1 MSGRSMRPKRTGS
14 KNLLRL
20 YEPSYL
26 KRLFAA
32 GTRAAS
38 LGIAVLDSQTRFES
52 VNAALTRETRAPAE
66 YHLGRTSREV
76 TGDFARQ
83 IEPTYEQVLRT
94 GKARSVRLTG
104 RIRDTPEFGYWLDHC
119 FPIFDG
125 SKRVRQLGLFVI
137 NVTAE
142 NASAEIFNS
151 LATDPKLV
159 MAESAGLLEDF
170 DESIRRYHEYL
181 RSSLEELGSPSTEVA
196 RKTDRFRASVQQLDK
211 EIHGMRELIYAVVS
225 QFSVPA
231 C

>member
-1 MSGRSMRPKRTGS
+1 MRPKRTGS

-26 KRLFAA
+26 KRLIAA

-52 VNAALTRETRAPAE
+52 VNAALTRETRLSAE
-66 YHLGRTSREV
+66 YHLGKTPREV

-83 IEPTYEQVLRT
+83 IEPTYEEVFRT
-94 GKARSVRLTG
+94 GKAKSVVLTG
-104 RIRDTPEFGYWLDHC
+104 HIRDTPEFGYWLDHC
-119 FPIFDG
+119 FPIVDG
-125 SKRVRQLGLFVI
+125 SGRVRQLGVFVI

-142 NASAEIFNS
+142 NATTEIFNA
-151 LATDPKLV
+151 LATDPKLL

-181 RSSLEELGSPSTEVA
+181 RVTLEELGSPSAEAA
-196 RKTDRFRASVQQLDK
+196 RNTDRFRASVQQLDE

-225 QFSVPA
+225 QFSIPA